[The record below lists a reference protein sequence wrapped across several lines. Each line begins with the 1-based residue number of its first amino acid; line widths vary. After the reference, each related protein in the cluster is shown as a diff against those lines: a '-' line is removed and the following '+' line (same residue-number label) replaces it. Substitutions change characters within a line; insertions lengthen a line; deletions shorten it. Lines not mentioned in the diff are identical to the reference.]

1 MSVTFI
7 SNLIF
12 VISFLLL
19 TLGLVCS
26 FPSFLRCK
34 VRLLYENFLVYQ
46 GRCLLLYILLIQIC
60 SSQQILIWCA
70 SILIFFKIFSLLI
83 SLTHWLF
90 SDMMIIL
97 YISVVF
103 PASFFILISS
113 FRQLSSKRYL
123 VWFYLLKSMKTCV
136 VTYHVIYPGEC
147 FMHIWGECAF
157 HCWMECLCI
166 FIKSIWSNI

>member
-7 SNLIF
+7 FNLIF

-26 FPSFLRCK
+26 FPSSLRCK
-34 VRLLYENFLVYQ
+34 VRLLYEKFLVYQ
-46 GRCLLLYILLIQIC
+46 GRCLLLYFLLIQIC

-70 SILIFFKIFSLLI
+70 SILICFKFFSLLI
-83 SLTHWLF
+83 SLIHWLF

-97 YISVVF
+97 HIFVGF
-103 PASFFILISS
+103 PASLFLLISS

-136 VTYHVIYPGEC
+136 VTHRVTYPGEC
-147 FMHIWGECAF
+147 FMHIWG
-157 HCWMECLCI
+157 
-166 FIKSIWSNI
+166 